1 MSNDCSHFVSVCVF
15 ADVYTRCANIC
26 VCVCVRVNEIR
37 SKGKEQI
44 RRSYRKDRKPKRL
57 AAPSQIHTLTPNDLS
72 KDLFGMQHV
81 NTAINICAGD
91 AAYTLVYATPANSEC
106 ECDGIKKEWALST
119 HTHHTRESRIAFSTA
134 NDRLNDRSVCKCCEC
149 AYIGVNMNREN
160 SRYSYTI

>member
-1 MSNDCSHFVSVCVF
+1 MKTHISSTKRDTQHLKKSTENLCQMTVAISSVYVCLLTF
-15 ADVYTRCANIC
+15 IHGAQTF

-37 SKGKEQI
+37 PKGKEQI

-106 ECDGIKKEWALST
+106 ECDGIKKE
-119 HTHHTRESRIAFSTA
+119 
-134 NDRLNDRSVCKCCEC
+134 
-149 AYIGVNMNREN
+149 
-160 SRYSYTI
+160 